1 MKSKFLYLIGIMLI
15 SGLLVSCDKDS
26 ENEKSGD
33 FKKLLIGYW
42 AGTHSQGYYHSFTNP
57 GNNEEWDKDISADG
71 TLCFKEDGTFED
83 TMYGAIA
90 RGNWTLNGNQLSLT
104 ITWCEDPESIGGND
118 SPVIL
123 ELNESKL
130 VLEFHSKNE
139 NYEEYDKSTFI
150 KVNP

>member
-1 MKSKFLYLIGIMLI
+1 MKMKFLYLIGIVLV

-26 ENEKSGD
+26 EDKKSGD

-42 AGTHSQGYYHSFTNP
+42 AESRSQGYYHSFSNP
-57 GNNEEWDKDISADG
+57 ENNEEWDEDSSADG

-83 TMYGAIA
+83 TMYGVIA

-104 ITWCEDPESIGGND
+104 ITWSEDPENIGGDD

-130 VLEFHSKNE
+130 VLESHYKDE
-139 NYEEYDKSTFI
+139 NYEEYNKSTFI
-150 KVNP
+150 KVTP

>member
-26 ENEKSGD
+26 EDEKSGD

-42 AGTHSQGYYHSFTNP
+42 AESHSQGYYQDFSNS
-57 GNNEEWDKDISADG
+57 GYREEWDKDVSPDG

-83 TMYGAIA
+83 TMYGVIA
-90 RGNWTLNGNQLSLT
+90 RGNWILNGNQLSLT
-104 ITWCEDPESIGGND
+104 ITWCEDPEDIGGDD

-123 ELNESKL
+123 ELNKSKL
-130 VLEFHSKNE
+130 VLEYHYKDE
-139 NYEEYDKSTFI
+139 DCEEYDKSTFV

>member
-1 MKSKFLYLIGIMLI
+1 MKSKFLYLIGVMLI

-26 ENEKSGD
+26 EDEKSGD
-33 FKKLLIGYW
+33 FKKLLIGNW
-42 AGTHSQGYYHSFTNP
+42 AASRSQGYFHDFSNP
-57 GNNEEWDKDISADG
+57 ENNEEWDEDISGDG
-71 TLCFKEDGTFED
+71 TLSFKEDGTFED
-83 TMYGAIA
+83 TMYGVIA

-104 ITWCEDPESIGGND
+104 ITGGEDPENIGGND

-130 VLEFHSKNE
+130 VLEYRYKNE
-139 NYEEYDKSTFI
+139 NYEEYDKSTFV